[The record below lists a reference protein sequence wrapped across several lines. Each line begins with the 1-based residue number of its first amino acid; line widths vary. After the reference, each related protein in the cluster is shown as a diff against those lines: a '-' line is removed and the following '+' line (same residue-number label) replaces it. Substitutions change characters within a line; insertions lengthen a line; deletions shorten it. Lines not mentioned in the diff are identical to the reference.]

1 MKRPE
6 ISFEND
12 PQDKLQ
18 KGILHYYKCAKILLD
33 ENNSE
38 HVQKCIRNIIN
49 KQANSGRTPLHLAA
63 TDWPK
68 NIIKSLLKF
77 GADLSIRDEKNKI
90 PLTQIPESLILEVL
104 DNHCIKSKSKTSDIK
119 WQKRLSKGIQMDGT
133 NLNDD
138 EDFQELQAVNDRRFL
153 TNIVKSPV
161 FFDFQLLAPKRNS
174 ANPNIYNNKFCQ
186 SPLKSKHDPEMSV
199 LSRISRSE
207 DHQNILKHPVIKSFV
222 LFKWHRGRTY
232 YNSELRT
239 NILITFLLSW
249 SIFNQFGGLEMNNKH
264 HLDALNDTA
273 YPTFVKTRETT
284 DAQFC
289 DYYLGY
295 KEDMKNN
302 IDMRYGALEAQ
313 TAAERVKFFF
323 KQKIVK
329 INGTGNASSTD
340 ASNEFD
346 SYEYI
351 NIEYFSFL
359 VIAILM
365 LNWMAI
371 DIKSMLFP
379 STLFRRRFVHQNRR
393 ILAKLRSLPGY
404 VRDIVI
410 IIMVLVASEKM
421 VWISVLILFLCVLGR
436 DAIRILLR
444 IVVGFNTMPFYRR
457 EKKIHHL
464 LVMILVLVVMYVPNQ
479 YISDPLFYSQSEQT
493 GVLCPTKNDSANI
506 NITVEHH
513 LQVKRAL
520 AAFII
525 VLSWTDVL
533 FQSAKHPGKMTEK
546 FNKYVQMYITVASS
560 FMRLILVYMPFL
572 IAFSLGF
579 YVMFHN
585 DIGTDKLD
593 VGENNIS
600 PYRFFETPLESFAK
614 TIAMFVGE
622 VDFNNIPVGVSY
634 GRRDGNISTGLRYLF
649 FIVFI
654 FMVVMVLMNL
664 LNGLAI
670 TDITRI
676 VDEAEARHQRSMID
690 ILKEL
695 EDRARGNQEIVEFV
709 SRVVPCLYPFVKAWG
724 FLEELKIFHP
734 SKAEQT
740 SNDNEQ
746 GPKGSTCIQFPPPHY
761 DGDEG
766 FPDDYLL
773 KQARQI
779 LLKNSQEK
787 SN

>member
-1 MKRPE
+1 MKRPD
-6 ISFEND
+6 IDFEND
-12 PQDKLQ
+12 PQDKLK
-18 KGILHYYKCAKILLD
+18 KGILSYYKCAKILLD
-33 ENNSE
+33 ENNSAY
-38 HVQKCIRNIIN
+38 VQDCIRNIIN
-49 KQANSGRTPLHLAA
+49 KQDSKGRTPLHLAA

-68 NIIKSLLKF
+68 STIKSLLKF
-77 GADLSIRDEKNKI
+77 GADLSIRDKQNKI
-90 PLTQIPESLILEVL
+90 PLTQIPESVILEVL
-104 DNHCIKSKSKTSDIK
+104 DNHCIKSKSKTGDIQ
-119 WQKRLSKGIQMDGT
+119 WQKRLTQGTQMDGT
-133 NLNDD
+133 SINED
-138 EDFQELQAVNDRRFL
+138 EDFQELQAANDRRFL
-153 TNIVKSPV
+153 TDIVKKPV
-161 FFDFQLLAPKRNS
+161 FFDFQLLAPKRNEE
-174 ANPNIYNNKFCQ
+174 NPNIYNNKFCQ
-186 SPLKSKHDPEMSV
+186 SQWKSKNDPEMSV
-199 LSRISRSE
+199 LSRISRSK

-222 LFKWHRGRTY
+222 LFKWYRGRTY

-249 SIFNQFGGLEMNNKH
+249 SIFNQFGGLETNNKC

-273 YPTFVKTRETT
+273 TPTFVKPET
-284 DAQFC
+284 DNAQFC
-289 DYYLGY
+289 DYYQAY
-295 KEDMKNN
+295 KDDMKNN
-302 IDMRYGALEAQ
+302 IEMKYGALEAQ
-313 TAAERVKFFF
+313 SPAERMKFFF

-329 INGTGNASSTD
+329 INGTGNASSND
-340 ASNEFD
+340 ASNEID
-346 SYEYI
+346 SCEYI
-351 NIEYFSFL
+351 NIEYFLFL
-359 VIAILM
+359 GIAFFM

-379 STLFRRRFVHQNRR
+379 PNPFQRQFVQPNRKM
-393 ILAKLRSLPGY
+393 LSKLRSLPGY

-410 IIMVLVASEKM
+410 IIMVVVFSEKM
-421 VWISVLILFLCVLGR
+421 VWISVLILFLCMVGQH
-436 DAIRILLR
+436 ATRILHR
-444 IVVGFNTMPFYRR
+444 IVVGFDTMPLTR
-457 EKKIHHL
+457 KKKKFHQL
-464 LVMILVLVVMYVPNQ
+464 LVLILVLVVMYVPNQ
-479 YISDPLFYSQSEQT
+479 YISDPLFYSQSEQNDL
-493 GVLCPTKNDSANI
+493 LCANKTAII
-506 NITVEHH
+506 NITVENH

-533 FQSAKHPGKMTEK
+533 FQIAKHPGKMTEK
-546 FNKYVQMYITVASS
+546 FNKYVQMYITVARS

-585 DIGTDKLD
+585 DIGTDKLQF
-593 VGENNIS
+593 EKNIS

-622 VDFNNIPVGVSY
+622 VDFNNIPVGISY
-634 GRRDGNISTGLRYLF
+634 GRRDGNISTALRYLF
-649 FIVFI
+649 FVVFI

-676 VDEAEARHQRSMID
+676 VDEAEARHQISMID

-695 EDRARGNQEIVEFV
+695 EDRARGNQVIVEFV

-724 FLEELKIFHP
+724 FLEDLKILHA
-734 SKAEQT
+734 SK
-740 SNDNEQ
+740 DPNEQ
-746 GPKGSTCIQFPPPHY
+746 GPKRSTCKEFPPPDY
-761 DGDEG
+761 DVDEG